1 MIDKSQGFN
10 DAPPPYQPALRSSSD
25 SKVNLVVPPTSDLSL
40 SSTSRSSSRTTLSKR
55 HPNARTKATAP
66 SRWLPTSIFG
76 LSKTAKQVRSA
87 TQGLLRE
94 LLSQARPCEHEWN
107 SVLGHCADT
116 CSDNGLNFSSLLQE
130 PFVEGHLPIYW
141 AILKR
146 PATPVKADHTT
157 PAGDPD
163 AFVLAI
169 LDASIPLGPQCVADA
184 RLACMTVS
192 DNPLFCR
199 LGQRYDAFSPRSGTD
214 RVLLGGTDTV
224 DTVLVAETRSS
235 GGGGAAAAAA
245 AAFIV
250 RLSIAQFQLRMRVS
264 KMARIEFVARGPY
277 AALSVAS
284 RC

>member
-1 MIDKSQGFN
+1 
-10 DAPPPYQPALRSSSD
+10 
-25 SKVNLVVPPTSDLSL
+25 
-40 SSTSRSSSRTTLSKR
+40 
-55 HPNARTKATAP
+55 
-66 SRWLPTSIFG
+66 
-76 LSKTAKQVRSA
+76 
-87 TQGLLRE
+87 
-94 LLSQARPCEHEWN
+94 
-107 SVLGHCADT
+107 VLGHCADT

-264 KMARIEFVARGPY
+264 KMARIEFVARGAY